1 MLGPYARASTCSLA
15 LPPVRPQVCDDL
27 SATDCK
33 WTFTD
38 SVYFCTVTMSTV
50 GYGDLSPTKPG
61 TKVFTFVWIIIGI
74 VVVFSAIA
82 STIGHLIHPLTKAG
96 RDLTDQVFPR
106 TPVDLNGD
114 GTIDYYAPRA
124 AWIYYLKN
132 LAPLFLLVIIMQL
145 SCAGVFLAFEE
156 WSYGDAVWHCLVTA
170 TTVGYGDMS
179 IATDGGK
186 WWATLHII
194 ISVSLLGDLISTVE
208 ELRGERKE
216 LLAKVGQ
223 LNRKLDKPLL
233 DGLMKCAVDL
243 RPELTRDGQGLTELE
258 FVLAML
264 IELGVV
270 ERGMVTPFLAQFRAL
285 DVDGTGRLGQ
295 ADLDMSVSHPGAR
308 KATSN
313 DLGSRSLGS
322 ARKVVGG
329 GSSKVAP
336 TSGQ

>member
-1 MLGPYARASTCSLA
+1 
-15 LPPVRPQVCDDL
+15 
-27 SATDCK
+27 
-33 WTFTD
+33 
-38 SVYFCTVTMSTV
+38 
-50 GYGDLSPTKPG
+50 
-61 TKVFTFVWIIIGI
+61 
-74 VVVFSAIA
+74 
-82 STIGHLIHPLTKAG
+82 
-96 RDLTDQVFPR
+96 
-106 TPVDLNGD
+106 
-114 GTIDYYAPRA
+114 
-124 AWIYYLKN
+124 
-132 LAPLFLLVIIMQL
+132 MQL

-186 WWATLHII
+186 WWAILHII

-322 ARKVVGG
+322 ARKVVGC